1 MIGNKE
7 TQTLRAAA
15 SIIEQ
20 LGWLVKEHPQVKLDE
35 LGSELRKSLER
46 FEPILLPNDVERSQL
61 VQVLFFQLNSWKKE
75 LKRNFKSP
83 IASFAEEQEIT
94 LLKAATL
101 KKKDDPISI
110 IVANAFD
117 EKIKLIPLKQAVNA
131 LQEKG
136 FVVAMKEQP
145 VKNTKKTKT
154 ISDDPIDIILNA

>member
-46 FEPILLPNDVERSQL
+46 FEPILLPNELERSQL

-75 LKRNFKSP
+75 LKRNFKSA
-83 IASFAEEQEIT
+83 IASFAEEQQIT

-101 KKKDDPISI
+101 KKK
-110 IVANAFD
+110 
-117 EKIKLIPLKQAVNA
+117 
-131 LQEKG
+131 
-136 FVVAMKEQP
+136 
-145 VKNTKKTKT
+145 KTQ
-154 ISDDPIDIILNA
+154 LVL